1 MKKLLLFLILVGFFI
16 WTLFPREPGVEI
28 SKEFLIEKGDSI
40 WEIASNLEK
49 EDLVKNRFSF
59 ILYLFLKGRIRDVK
73 AGYYLLP
80 PSLSVFEITK
90 KLIEGETIK
99 EKITIIEGWS
109 KKDIASYIEEKN
121 VCSEAEF
128 LKTIKLENWKED
140 YDFFKEDIVTED
152 IEGYLFPDTYF
163 VEKKVSCEQLVSQM
177 LENFDEKLD
186 FEMKREIFAQKKKIF
201 EIVTMGSLIEKEVKT
216 LEEKKLVSGI
226 LWKRLENDIPL
237 QIDATISF
245 ITGKKTTKVSKEETE
260 IDSPYNTYKYKNLP
274 KGPICNPGLESI
286 KAAIYPQDSEYWY
299 YLSTPSGETI
309 FSKTLKEHNIAKAK
323 FLK

>member
-1 MKKLLLFLILVGFFI
+1 MKKLLLLLILIGFFI
-16 WTLFPREPGVEI
+16 WTLFPREPGVKI
-28 SKEFLIEKGDSI
+28 SKEFLIEKGDGI

-49 EDLVKNRFSF
+49 EDLLKNRFSF
-59 ILYLFLKGRIRDVK
+59 IFYLFLKGRIRDVK
-73 AGYYLLP
+73 TGHYLLS

-90 KLIEGETIK
+90 KLIGGETIK

-109 KKDIASYIEEKN
+109 KKDIASYLEEKN
-121 VCSEAEF
+121 VCSETEF
-128 LKTIKLENWKED
+128 SKATKLENWKED
-140 YDFFKEDIVTED
+140 HDFFKESIVTED

-163 VEKKVSCEQLVSQM
+163 VEKGTSCEQVVRQM

-201 EIVTMGSLIEKEVKT
+201 EIVTMASLIEKEVKT
-216 LEEKKLVSGI
+216 FEEKKLVSGI
-226 LWKRLENDIPL
+226 LWKRLENNIPL
-237 QIDATISF
+237 QVDATIIF
-245 ITGKKTTKVSKEETE
+245 ITGKKTTKVSKGETE

-274 KGPICNPGLESI
+274 KGPICSPGLESI
-286 KAAIYPQDSEYWY
+286 KAAIYPEDSEYWY

-309 FSKTLKEHNIAKAK
+309 FSKTLKDHNIAKAK